1 MTTRLAMALAAS
13 LGLAMPAY
21 AQAATAAPAAAAA
34 ETSNPFAAESPLPLH
49 YPQFDKIKDSD
60 FAPAFDAGMA
70 GQLKE
75 IDAIANNPEAASF
88 DNTILAMEKSGQQ
101 LNRAQ
106 TVFFS
111 LVGADTNDAR
121 NKLRADY
128 AAKFAAHG
136 DAIGLNGK
144 LFERIQALY
153 DKRDSLGLDAEG
165 VRLVERYHTDF
176 VRSGAKLSEADK
188 AKLKAMNSELAEL
201 GSKFSDNVLKDVNA
215 SAVVIDDV
223 KQLDGFTPEQIAGAA
238 DVAKSR
244 KLDGKYVITLLNTT
258 GQPPES
264 ELTDRATR
272 QKIHEASV
280 ARGSHGGEFDN
291 RAIISRIMKL
301 RAERAKLLGY
311 PNHAAYVLEDETAK
325 TPQAV
330 NDMLGKLAPAAVA
343 NAKREAADL
352 QAMIRKEGGDF
363 ELAPWDWSF
372 YTEKVR
378 KDKFNFDESQ
388 LKPYFELN
396 NVLENGVFYAANQLY
411 GLTFKKRT
419 DLPLYNPDITTYDVF
434 DADGKQLA
442 IFIADMYARP
452 SKRGGAWMNSYVSQ
466 SGLTGYKPVVAN
478 HLNIPKPPAGKPTL
492 LTWDEVTTAFH
503 EFGHALHGMFSNVEY
518 PYFTGTSVPRDFVE
532 YPSQV
537 NEMWAD
543 WPAILKNYAKHHE
556 TGAPMP
562 QELLDKVIAA
572 SKFNQ
577 GFATTEYLGAAM
589 LDQRW
594 HQIGADQVP
603 DAAGVMKFEADAL
616 AADGLN
622 YPPVPPR
629 YRTPYFSHIMGGYS
643 AGYYAYI
650 WSEVLD
656 ANSVEWFEQ
665 HGGLTRANGDHFRKT
680 LLSQGGSKDALQL
693 FQDFAG
699 HAPKIEPLLKKR
711 GLVAEVSDGAPPAP
725 APEPA
730 RK

>member
-1 MTTRLAMALAAS
+1 MTTRLALALAAS

-21 AQAATAAPAAAAA
+21 SQAATPAAAEAA
-34 ETSNPFAAESPLPLH
+34 KASNPFFSESPLPLH

-70 GQLKE
+70 EQLKE
-75 IDAIANNPEAASF
+75 VDAIANNPAAPTF
-88 DNTILAMEKSGQQ
+88 DNTILAMEKSGQV

-136 DAIGLNGK
+136 DAIALNPK
-144 LFERIQALY
+144 LFARIDTLY
-153 DKRDSLGLDAEG
+153 KARDTLGLDAEG
-165 VRLVERYHTDF
+165 VRLIERYHTDF
-176 VRSGAKLSEADK
+176 VRSGANLSEVDK
-188 AKLKAMNSELAEL
+188 ATLKGMNSQLAEL
-201 GSKFSDNVLKDVNA
+201 GSKFSDNVLKEVNA
-215 SAVVIDDV
+215 SAVVIDSA
-223 KQLDGFTPEQIAGAA
+223 KQLDGFTEEQIATAA
-238 DVAKSR
+238 AAAKER
-244 KLDGKYVITLLNTT
+244 KLEGKYVIALLNTT

-272 QKIHEASV
+272 QKLHEASI

-291 RAIISRIMKL
+291 RQIISKIMKL
-301 RAERAKLLGY
+301 RADRAKLLGY

-330 NDMLGKLAPAAVA
+330 NDMLGKLAPPAVA
-343 NAKREAADL
+343 NARREAADL
-352 QAMIRKEGGDF
+352 QAMIKKEGGTF
-363 ELAPWDWSF
+363 ELAPWDWAF
-372 YTEKVR
+372 YSEKVR

-388 LKPYFELN
+388 LKPYFELS
-396 NVLENGVFYAANQLY
+396 NVLENGVFFAANQLY

-419 DLPLYNPDITTYDVF
+419 DLPVYNPDVTTYDVF

-577 GFATTEYLGAAM
+577 GFRTTEYLGSAM

-594 HQIGADQVP
+594 HQITADQVP
-603 DAAGVMKFEADAL
+603 DASGVMAFEAA
-616 AADGLN
+616 AQKADGTD
-622 YPPVPPR
+622 YAPVPPR

-680 LLSQGGSKDALQL
+680 LLSRGGSKDALQL

-711 GLVAEVSDGAPPAP
+711 GLVADAADGANPTPTPEAP
-725 APEPA
+725 
-730 RK
+730 KK

>member
-1 MTTRLAMALAAS
+1 MTTRLALALAAS

-21 AQAATAAPAAAAA
+21 SQAAAPAAAEAA
-34 ETSNPFAAESPLPLH
+34 KASNPFFAESPLPLH

-70 GQLKE
+70 EQLKE
-75 IDAIANNPEAASF
+75 VDAIANNSAAPTF
-88 DNTILAMEKSGQQ
+88 DNTILAMEKSGQV

-128 AAKFAAHG
+128 AGKFAAHG
-136 DAIGLNGK
+136 DAIALNPK
-144 LFERIQALY
+144 LFARIDALY
-153 DKRDSLGLDAEG
+153 KTRDKLGLDAEG

-176 VRSGAKLSEADK
+176 VRSGANLSEADK
-188 AKLKAMNSELAEL
+188 ATLKGMNSQLAEL
-201 GSKFSDNVLKDVNA
+201 GSKFSDNVLKEVNA
-215 SAVVIDDV
+215 SAVVIDSA
-223 KQLDGFTPEQIAGAA
+223 KQLDGFTEEQIATAA
-238 DVAKSR
+238 AAAKER
-244 KLDGKYVITLLNTT
+244 KLEGKYVIALLNTT

-272 QKIHEASV
+272 QKLHEASI
-280 ARGSHGGEFDN
+280 ARGSHGGQYDN
-291 RAIISRIMKL
+291 REIISTIMKL
-301 RAERAKLLGY
+301 RANRAKLLGY

-330 NDMLGKLAPAAVA
+330 NDMLSKLAPPAVA

-352 QAMIRKEGGDF
+352 QAMIKKEGGTF

-372 YTEKVR
+372 YSEKVR

-396 NVLENGVFYAANQLY
+396 NVLENGVFFAANQLY

-419 DLPLYNPDITTYDVF
+419 DLPVYNPDVTTYDVF

-577 GFATTEYLGAAM
+577 GFKTTEYLGSAM

-594 HQIGADQVP
+594 HQITADQVP
-603 DAAGVMKFEADAL
+603 DAAGVMAFEAA
-616 AADGLN
+616 AQKADGTD
-622 YPPVPPR
+622 YAPVPPR

-665 HGGLTRANGDHFRKT
+665 HGGLTRANGDHFRST
-680 LLSQGGSKDALQL
+680 LLSRGGSKDALQL

-711 GLVAEVSDGAPPAP
+711 GLVADSADGGTPASET
-725 APEPA
+725 A
-730 RK
+730 KK

>member
-1 MTTRLAMALAAS
+1 MTTRLALALAAS

-21 AQAATAAPAAAAA
+21 SQAAAPAAAEAA
-34 ETSNPFAAESPLPLH
+34 KASNPFFAESPLPLH

-70 GQLKE
+70 EQLKE
-75 IDAIANNPEAASF
+75 VDAIADNAAAPTF
-88 DNTILAMEKSGQQ
+88 DNTILAMEKSGQV

-136 DAIGLNGK
+136 DAIALNPK
-144 LFERIQALY
+144 LFARIDTLY
-153 DKRDSLGLDAEG
+153 KARDTLGLDAEG

-176 VRSGAKLSEADK
+176 VRSGANLSEADK
-188 AKLKAMNSELAEL
+188 ATLKGMNSQLAEL
-201 GSKFSDNVLKDVNA
+201 GSKFSDNVLKEVNA
-215 SAVVIDDV
+215 SAVVIDSA
-223 KQLDGFTPEQIAGAA
+223 KQLDGFTEEQIATAA
-238 DVAKSR
+238 AAAKER
-244 KLDGKYVITLLNTT
+244 KLEGKYVIALLNTT

-272 QKIHEASV
+272 QKLHEASI
-280 ARGSHGGEFDN
+280 ARGSHGGQFDN
-291 RAIISRIMKL
+291 REIISKIMKL
-301 RAERAKLLGY
+301 RADRAKLLGY
-311 PNHAAYVLEDETAK
+311 ANHAAYVLEDETAK

-330 NDMLGKLAPAAVA
+330 NDMLGKLAPPAVA
-343 NAKREAADL
+343 NARREAADL
-352 QAMIRKEGGDF
+352 QAMIEKEGGTF
-363 ELAPWDWSF
+363 QLAPWDWAF
-372 YTEKVR
+372 YSEKVR

-396 NVLENGVFYAANQLY
+396 NVLENGVFFAANQLY

-419 DLPLYNPDITTYDVF
+419 DLPVYNPDVTTYDVF

-577 GFATTEYLGAAM
+577 GFRTTEYLGSAM

-594 HQIGADQVP
+594 HQITADQVP
-603 DAAGVMKFEADAL
+603 DAAGVMAFEA
-616 AADGLN
+616 AAQKTDGTD
-622 YPPVPPR
+622 YAPVPPR

-680 LLSQGGSKDALQL
+680 LLSRGGSKDALQL

-711 GLVAEVSDGAPPAP
+711 GLVADAADGGTPT
-725 APEPA
+725 PEA
-730 RK
+730 AKK

>member
-1 MTTRLAMALAAS
+1 MTTRLALALAAS

-21 AQAATAAPAAAAA
+21 SQAATPAAAEAA
-34 ETSNPFAAESPLPLH
+34 KASNPFFSESPLPLH

-70 GQLKE
+70 EQLKE
-75 IDAIANNPEAASF
+75 VDAIANNPAAPTF
-88 DNTILAMEKSGQQ
+88 DNTILAMEKSGQV

-136 DAIGLNGK
+136 DAIALNPK
-144 LFERIQALY
+144 LFARIDTLY
-153 DKRDSLGLDAEG
+153 KARDTLGLDAEG

-176 VRSGAKLSEADK
+176 VRSGANLSEADK
-188 AKLKAMNSELAEL
+188 ATLKGMNSQLAEL
-201 GSKFSDNVLKDVNA
+201 GSKFSDNVLKEVNA
-215 SAVVIDDV
+215 SAVVIDSA
-223 KQLDGFTPEQIAGAA
+223 KQLDGFTEEQIATAA
-238 DVAKSR
+238 AAAKER
-244 KLDGKYVITLLNTT
+244 KLEGKYVIALLNTT

-272 QKIHEASV
+272 QKLHEASI

-291 RAIISRIMKL
+291 RQIISKIMKL
-301 RAERAKLLGY
+301 RADRAKLLGY

-330 NDMLGKLAPAAVA
+330 NDMLGKLAPPAVA
-343 NAKREAADL
+343 NARREAADL
-352 QAMIRKEGGDF
+352 QAMIKKEGGTF
-363 ELAPWDWSF
+363 ELAPWDWAF
-372 YTEKVR
+372 YSEKVR

-396 NVLENGVFYAANQLY
+396 NVLENGVFFAANQLY

-419 DLPLYNPDITTYDVF
+419 DLPVYNPDVTTYDVF

-577 GFATTEYLGAAM
+577 GFRTTEYLGSAM

-594 HQIGADQVP
+594 HQITADQVP
-603 DAAGVMKFEADAL
+603 DASGVMAFEAA
-616 AADGLN
+616 AQKADGTD
-622 YPPVPPR
+622 YAPVPPR

-680 LLSQGGSKDALQL
+680 LLSRGGSKDALQL

-711 GLVAEVSDGAPPAP
+711 GLVAEVEDGAVPA
-725 APEPA
+725 APQET
-730 RK
+730 KE